1 MNETST
7 LVPLR
12 HPPVSEEEQTLRVDV
27 AAAFRL
33 LHRHGMS
40 DLVAGTSA
48 PVFPG
53 PTGSSPT
60 PTGISSMR

>member
-1 MNETST
+1 MNQTST

-12 HPPVSEEEQTLRVDV
+12 HPPVSAEEQTLRVDV

-40 DLVAGTSA
+40 DLVAGNISA
-48 PVFPG
+48 RLPG
-53 PTGSSPT
+53 GRLVLHPP
-60 PTGISSMR
+60 PWEFLR